1 MLENIKSVSQVYK
14 VQDIIYIG
22 LFAAFI
28 AICSWIAIP
37 ATVPFTLQTMGIFIT
52 VGLLGGKRGTIAIF
66 VYILLGIIG
75 IPVFAGFS
83 SGLGAILGTSGGYII
98 GFLFS
103 ALFMWFME
111 RVFGNS
117 CFTFIISMLIGLLIC
132 YSFGTFWFMMVYT
145 QTTGPVALSVVLG
158 WCVIPFI
165 IPDLIKIAL
174 SFVCVNRLKKIIKK

>member
-1 MLENIKSVSQVYK
+1 MENVKTVSQSHK
-14 VQDIIYIG
+14 IQDIVYIG

-28 AICSWIAIP
+28 TICSWIAIP

-83 SGLGAILGTSGGYII
+83 SGLGAILGISGGYII

-165 IPDLIKIAL
+165 IPDFIKIAL
-174 SFVCVNRLKKIIKK
+174 SFLCVNRLKKIIKK

>member
-1 MLENIKSVSQVYK
+1 MSENIKSVSQVYK

-52 VGLLGGKRGTIAIF
+52 VGLLGGKRATIAIF

-75 IPVFAGFS
+75 IPVFASFS

-103 ALFMWFME
+103 ALFMWFIE
-111 RVFGNS
+111 SVFGNRH
-117 CFTFIISMLIGLLIC
+117 FIFIISMLIGLLIC

-145 QTTGPVALSVVLG
+145 QTTGPVALSVVLV

-174 SFVCVNRLKKIIKK
+174 SFLCVNRLKKIIKK

>member
-1 MLENIKSVSQVYK
+1 MENVKTVSQSHK
-14 VQDIIYIG
+14 IQDIVYIG

-28 AICSWIAIP
+28 TICSWIAIP

-52 VGLLGGKRGTIAIF
+52 LGLLGGKRGTLAIV

-75 IPVFAGFS
+75 IPVFSGFS

-111 RVFGNS
+111 NTLGNNR
-117 CFTFIISMLIGLLIC
+117 FTFIISMLIGLLIC
-132 YSFGTFWFMMVYT
+132 YGFGTFWFMIVYT
-145 QTTGPVALSVVLG
+145 QTTGSIALSVVFG
-158 WCVIPFI
+158 WCVVPFI